1 MIAAAHL
8 VSQRSAN
15 RCRPQPIREPPGR
28 DREAFAA
35 IVVALIGELG
45 LPEDIVNFEGG
56 MIVHGLRIG

>member
-1 MIAAAHL
+1 MTPDTDAHKTD
-8 VSQRSAN
+8 VVTRS
-15 RCRPQPIREPPGR
+15 PPENGLR
-28 DREAFAA
+28 RIEINEAFAA

>member
-1 MIAAAHL
+1 MWLHGH
-8 VSQRSAN
+8 
-15 RCRPQPIREPPGR
+15 PPENGLR
-28 DREAFAA
+28 RIEINEAFAA

>member
-1 MIAAAHL
+1 VTPDTDAHKTN
-8 VSQRSAN
+8 VVTRVTPRKRAS
-15 RCRPQPIREPPGR
+15 GR
-28 DREAFAA
+28 IEINEAFAA